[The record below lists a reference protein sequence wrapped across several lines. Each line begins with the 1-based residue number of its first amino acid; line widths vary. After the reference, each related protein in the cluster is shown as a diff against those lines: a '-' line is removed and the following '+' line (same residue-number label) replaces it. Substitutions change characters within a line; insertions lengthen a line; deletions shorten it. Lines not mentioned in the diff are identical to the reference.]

1 VSDLAGDV
9 QKLRSHE
16 KFNIARIGQ
25 DSTNALNE
33 DIRVAETCFLGPTKL
48 EDMPS
53 SARDKLYEALDGARS
68 TLSSNSKLDVMD
80 ASTGELVQCAP
91 ALVPNLTEM
100 LYAYYP
106 KGGFYRRHRDAIPK
120 SASVL
125 RCFSLLLYLNQ
136 DWKREDGGELR
147 MHFDSGGDF
156 LPDGEAAN
164 FIDVEPRAGTL
175 VLFRSDKVPHEV
187 LDTNSERLAVV
198 GWYNRAVTAGDVDAL
213 ASDED
218 KTRLLMLAVSA
229 TLVLAGTVSL
239 IMG

>member
-1 VSDLAGDV
+1 MIPNFISEDLVSDLANDV
-9 QKLRSHE
+9 QKLRNNS
-16 KFNIARIGQ
+16 KFNVARIGQ

-48 EDMPS
+48 KDIPS
-53 SARDKLYEALDGARS
+53 ASRDKLYEALDGARS
-68 TLSSNSKLDVMD
+68 SLSTNSKLDVKD
-80 ASTGELVQCAP
+80 AGTGEMVQCAP
-91 ALVPNLTEM
+91 ALMPMLTEM

-125 RCFSLLLYLNQ
+125 RCFSLLLYLNEN
-136 DWKREDGGELR
+136 WKKEDGGELR

-156 LPDGEAAN
+156 LPDGEAPN

-187 LDTNSERLAVV
+187 SGER
-198 GWYNRAVTAGDVDAL
+198 
-213 ASDED
+213 
-218 KTRLLMLAVSA
+218 
-229 TLVLAGTVSL
+229 
-239 IMG
+239 